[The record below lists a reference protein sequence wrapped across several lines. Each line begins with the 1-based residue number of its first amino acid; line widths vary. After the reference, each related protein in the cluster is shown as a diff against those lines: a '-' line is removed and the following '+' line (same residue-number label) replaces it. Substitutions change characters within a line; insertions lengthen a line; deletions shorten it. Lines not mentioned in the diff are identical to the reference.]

1 MAPSLRAV
9 RRSAASIVTLAA
21 VVAGSLA
28 TGNALVAAQVDPSTT
43 TTVPTDTTTTTAPP
57 TTTPPA
63 PTLQDLFPG
72 IDPSI
77 TVEQLEAFFRWIQ
90 GPPVPANSGA
100 GRRIVYSNSAQ
111 RVWLIEGDESVS
123 KTYLV
128 SGRTGMPRFGTYKV
142 FSKSRYTTSGSARM
156 EFMVRFA
163 RGRNLA
169 IGFHT
174 IPLRANGT
182 PLQTA
187 AELGYPRSHGCVRQ
201 NPPDAMF
208 LYMWAPVGTT
218 VVAVP

>member
-1 MAPSLRAV
+1 ML
-9 RRSAASIVTLAA
+9 T
-21 VVAGSLA
+21 VAGALP
-28 TGNALVAAQVDPSTT
+28 LVAPAGAQTDPTTT
-43 TTVPTDTTTTTAPP
+43 TTVDPNAPAP
-57 TTTPPA
+57 APAPALAPAPA

-77 TVEQLEAFFRWIQ
+77 TAEQLQAFFAWLA

-100 GRRIVYSNSAQ
+100 GRRIVYSNGAQ
-111 RVWLIEGDESVS
+111 RVWLVEGDGTVT

-128 SGRTGMPRFGTYKV
+128 SGRTGLPAFGTYHV
-142 FSKSRYTTSGSARM
+142 FGKSRYTTSGSVRM
-156 EFMVRFA
+156 EYMVRFA

-182 PLQTA
+182 PLQSA
-187 AELGYPRSHGCVRQ
+187 AELGFPRSHGCVRQ
-201 NPPDAMF
+201 NPPEAMF
-208 LYMWAPVGTT
+208 LYMWAPMGTT

>member
-1 MAPSLRAV
+1 MTSPSVVIRRPVRHARRIGLAVVVALLVGLVLAMGAPSA
-9 RRSAASIVTLAA
+9 SAQA
-21 VVAGSLA
+21 
-28 TGNALVAAQVDPSTT
+28 DPTTT
-43 TTVPTDTTTTTAPP
+43 TTVDPNAPT

-63 PTLQDLFPG
+63 PAPAPKLSDIFPG

-90 GPPVPANSGA
+90 GPPVPANSGV

-111 RVWLIEGDESVS
+111 RVWLVEGDERVA

-128 SGRTGMPRFGTYKV
+128 SGRRGLPAFGTYQV
-142 FSKSRYTTSGSARM
+142 FSKSRTTTSGSARM

-182 PLQTA
+182 PLQTES
-187 AELGYPRSHGCVRQ
+187 ELGFPRSHGCVRQ
-201 NPPDAMF
+201 APPDAI
-208 LYMWAPVGTT
+208 TD
-218 VVAVP
+218 